1 MDFFISNWTE
11 TDDDDSDGGDNDDA
25 GGWDD
30 DEPPAESTDKNRDF
44 PAGVDGNGNKYVG
57 GAACSTARPLQL
69 ARVDADETDVETGAV
84 GAGRRATT
92 GNTPRTATA
101 LFAWLL
107 SLLRDNDAGTLTGGG
122 GGGGGV
128 ASGGGGDG
136 SARESDACLG
146 DDAAES
152 GALMQAPIV
161 LRTRCQTI

>member
-57 GAACSTARPLQL
+57 GTACSTVRPLQL
-69 ARVDADETDVETGAV
+69 TRVDADETDVETGS
-84 GAGRRATT
+84 RATT
-92 GNTPRTATA
+92 GSTSRTATA
-101 LFAWLL
+101 LLAWLL

-128 ASGGGGDG
+128 ASGGGGGG
-136 SARESDACLG
+136 SASESDACLG
-146 DDAAES
+146 AGADDAADI